1 MTMISSV
8 VNNRTRLG
16 IVRPL
21 RAASAFSGAVGLCLL
36 ASCFLAANAAAQTPA
51 EPAPAEP
58 APAEPPATD
67 PAAPAPGDMAPAPP
81 ADVAPAPLPEA
92 APGEVQPGGPDAAG
106 LADADLE
113 VGGAPNAKGGLDEVV
128 VTVDRRTKNL
138 QKYSGTAAAFSESQL
153 SSVGI
158 TNVRELSSM
167 VPGLQI
173 GVQEGNT
180 EVYIR
185 GVGSDNNTELGDE
198 AVAIHLDGVYL
209 PRPRG
214 VGSMFYDVER
224 VEVNS
229 GPQGTLRG
237 RNAVGG
243 SVNIVSNKP
252 KLGEFGANAE
262 ATFGTFSTRRYTGM
276 VNIPIG
282 DTLAF
287 RFAAF
292 TEVHDPYYQN
302 AGPLY
307 DIPGAESADSYA
319 YRAQLKWQPVPAFTA
334 LAAYDYTAERGTGY
348 IGSNMQGPLTLE
360 DTQAAADA
368 ADAAAAAATGMPAP
382 DPGAND
388 IATPYDITSIDNPR
402 RIYLRGM
409 NPSVNMRHQGT
420 KLELTYDAGPVIVS
434 ATGSY
439 RYLQYDQYGG
449 GNAGVVYPGFDF
461 AGTNPDNFSGNQW
474 HTTSKSTIAELRLY
488 APDTARFRW
497 ALGGFYFN
505 EDQYAFL
512 GQTNDPANGFGGG
525 EFNMP
530 DVKGG
535 SIAAY
540 ADATFDVTEEWRVLG
555 GARVTNE
562 HKSRK
567 NGLWALW
574 VNPGNLG
581 RFGTEGFQY
590 AKEDRT
596 IFDLAPTAT
605 LDDRVNAFL
614 NGIKSFGARDTVP
627 QFLCADPPPAEPGQP
642 VPTRVSPNG
651 TGGMKCNYGINQAL
665 RDQQT
670 DFDAGV
676 AGATKPF
683 NINMIPQNDEIKGN
697 TFFDWRVGTE
707 YDLAKDS
714 MLYATV
720 TTGHKAGGFNDTI
733 RDASGAP
740 QNPPQYTPESVLS
753 FEIGSKN
760 QLLDRHLRLN
770 ASAFWY
776 RYKDQVFQTIV
787 TVTPD
792 NPDEPGDQSNSIA
805 VRQNAKN
812 TTSVLGL
819 DADITY
825 SLPLGLEAELHALL
839 LDAHFPDNT
848 IVNDSRIGFDVTSY
862 QVDIG
867 GNQLPRAA
875 PVTLNYTLSQFLPS
889 EAGIFH
895 WLVSAQTVTKHYMSV
910 YNGHGN
916 LLPAIDGSMPTSSA
930 SYRDLARE
938 DGAARLTDEVPT
950 YTRFDIGAGWKHPDG
965 RLSIDGYVNNV
976 GDIAY
981 ATSIIS
987 TPGLNLRFFNPPRTA
1002 GVRVR
1007 VDW

>member
-1 MTMISSV
+1 MTMISV
-8 VNNRTRLG
+8 GNLTTRLG
-16 IVRPL
+16 IAR
-21 RAASAFSGAVGLCLL
+21 RGAARSGAAFSGAVGLCLL
-36 ASCFLAANAAAQTPA
+36 SAVAAAQTPPPA
-51 EPAPAEP
+51 PTEPEPAPAP
-58 APAEPPATD
+58 ADPAAD
-67 PAAPAPGDMAPAPP
+67 PAAPVDAAPVDAAPVDAAPS
-81 ADVAPAPLPEA
+81 PEA
-92 APGEVQPGGPDAAG
+92 APGDAAASPDAAG
-106 LADADLE
+106 TLDADLE
-113 VGGAPNAKGGLDEVV
+113 VGDANTGGLDEVV
-128 VTVDRRTKNL
+128 VTVDRRAKNL
-138 QKYSGTAAAFSESQL
+138 QKYSGVAAAFSESQL
-153 SSVGI
+153 SSIGI
-158 TNVRELSSM
+158 GNVRELSSM

-198 AVAIHLDGVYL
+198 AVALHLDGIYL

-214 VGSMFYDVER
+214 VGSMFFDVER

-262 ATFGTFSTRRYTGM
+262 ATFGTFAQRRYTGM
-276 VNIPIG
+276 VNVPIG

-292 TEVHDPYYQN
+292 SEVHDPYYEN

-307 DIPGAESADSYA
+307 DIPAGENADAYA

-348 IGSNMQGPLTLE
+348 LGSNMQTPLTLE
-360 DTQAAADA
+360 DTQAE
-368 ADAAAAAATGMPAP
+368 ADAAAAAAAMANGTMAP
-382 DPGAND
+382 DPQLND
-388 IATPYDITSIDNPR
+388 IATPYDISEIDNPR
-402 RIYLRGM
+402 RTYLRGI
-409 NPSVNMRHQGT
+409 NPAVNMRHQGA

-461 AGTNPDNFSGNQW
+461 PGTNPDNYSGNYW
-474 HTTSKSTIAELRLY
+474 HTNSKSTIAELRIY

-497 ALGGFYFN
+497 TLGGFYFN

-512 GQTNDPANGFGGG
+512 GQVNDPANGFGGG

-540 ADATFDVTEEWRVLG
+540 ADGTFDVTEELRVLG
-555 GARVTNE
+555 GVRVTNE

-574 VNPGNLG
+574 ANPGNLG
-581 RFGTEGFQY
+581 RFGTEGFRY
-590 AKEDRT
+590 AMEDRT
-596 IFDLAPTAT
+596 IFDLAPDSS
-605 LDDRVNAFL
+605 LQQRVDAFL
-614 NGIKSFGARDTVP
+614 NGIKSFGARDEVP
-627 QFLCADPPPAEPGQP
+627 QRLCGDPPPASETGGVQQP
-642 VPTRVSPNG
+642 RVSPNG
-651 TGGMKCNYGINQAL
+651 TGGMKCNYGLNSALAQQQA
-665 RDQQT
+665 

-676 AGATKPF
+676 MGVNKPF
-683 NINMIPQNDEIKGN
+683 DINMIPQNDEIKGN
-697 TFFDWRVGTE
+697 TFFDWRVGGE
-707 YDLAKDS
+707 FDLAKDS
-714 MLYATV
+714 MVYATV

-733 RDASGAP
+733 RTMGQPS
-740 QNPPQYTPESVLS
+740 NPPQYTPESVLA
-753 FEIGSKN
+753 FELGTKN

-770 ASAFWY
+770 ASAFMY
-776 RYKDQVFQTIV
+776 RYTDQVFQTIV
-787 TVTPD
+787 TVVGDDPNQD
-792 NPDEPGDQSNSIA
+792 GDQSSSIA

-812 TTSVLGL
+812 TTNVLGL

-825 SLPLGLEAELHALL
+825 SLPLGLEAQVHALL
-839 LDAHFPDNT
+839 LDARFADGT
-848 IVNDSRIGFDVTSY
+848 VVNDSRIGFDVTAY
-862 QVDIG
+862 RVDIG

-875 PVTLNYTLSQFLPS
+875 PITINYKLSQFLPS
-889 EAGIFH
+889 EAGIFS
-895 WLVSAQTVTKHYMSV
+895 WLVSAQTVSKHYMTV
-910 YNGHGN
+910 YNGQGK
-916 LLPAIDGSMPTSSA
+916 LLDSVDGGAPPNSQ

-938 DGAARLTDEVPT
+938 NGAARLTDEVPT
-950 YTRFDIGAGWKHPDG
+950 YTRFDIGAGWKHPDS
-965 RLSIDGYVNNV
+965 RLSIDAFVNNV
-976 GDIAY
+976 GNIAY
-981 ATSIIS
+981 ATSII
-987 TPGLNLRFFNPPRTA
+987 TNPGLNLRFYNPPRTA
-1002 GVRVR
+1002 GVKVR

>member
-1 MTMISSV
+1 MTMISV
-8 VNNRTRLG
+8 GTFTTRIG
-16 IVRPL
+16 IARRGIAL
-21 RAASAFSGAVGLCLL
+21 SGAVGLCLL
-36 ASCFLAANAAAQTPA
+36 SAVAAAQTPPPA
-51 EPAPAEP
+51 APEPEPAPAP
-58 APAEPPATD
+58 AD
-67 PAAPAPGDMAPAPP
+67 PAAPDPAAPVDA
-81 ADVAPAPLPEA
+81 APAPLPA
-92 APGEVQPGGPDAAG
+92 APGDAPPDATS
-106 LADADLE
+106 LDADLE
-113 VGGAPNAKGGLDEVV
+113 VGDAPTSGLDEVV

-153 SSVGI
+153 SAIGI
-158 TNVRELSSM
+158 GNVRELSSM

-198 AVAIHLDGVYL
+198 AVALHLDGVYL

-214 VGSMFYDVER
+214 VGSMFFDIER

-252 KLGEFGANAE
+252 KLSEFGANAE
-262 ATFGTFSTRRYTGM
+262 ATFGTFASRRYQGM
-276 VNIPIG
+276 VNIPLG
-282 DTLAF
+282 DTLAV

-292 TEVHDPYYQN
+292 SEVHDPYYEN

-307 DIPGAESADSYA
+307 DIPAGENADSYA
-319 YRAQLKWQPVPAFTA
+319 YRVQLKWQPVPAFTA

-348 IGSNMQGPLTLE
+348 LGANMQGPLTQE

-368 ADAAAAAATGMPAP
+368 DAAAAAMANGTMAP
-382 DPGAND
+382 DPNLND
-388 IATPYDITSIDNPR
+388 IATPYDITQIDNPR
-402 RIYLRGM
+402 RSYLRGM
-409 NPSVNMRHQGT
+409 NPSVNLRHQGAR
-420 KLELTYDAGPVIVS
+420 LELTYDTGPVIVS

-439 RYLQYDQYGG
+439 RDLKYDQVNG
-449 GNAGVVYPGFDF
+449 GNAGAVYPGYGF
-461 AGTNPDNFSGNQW
+461 AATNPDNFGGAFW
-474 HTTSKSTIAELRLY
+474 HTTSKSTIAELRAY

-512 GQTNDPANGFGGG
+512 GQTSDPANGFAGG

-540 ADATFDVTEEWRVLG
+540 ADGTFDITESLRALG
-555 GARVTNE
+555 GVRVTNE

-581 RFGTEGFQY
+581 RFGTEGFRY
-590 AKEDRT
+590 AMEDRT
-596 IFDLAPTAT
+596 IFDLAPTAN
-605 LDDRVNAFL
+605 LQQRVDAFL
-614 NGIKSFGARDTVP
+614 NGIKSFGARDEVP
-627 QFLCADPPPAEPGQP
+627 QRLCADPPAAAPGMAQQP
-642 VPTRVSPNG
+642 RVEPNG
-651 TGGMKCNYGINQAL
+651 TGGMRCTNGLNPAL
-665 RDQQT
+665 VQQQT
-670 DFDAGV
+670 DFDNNV
-676 AGATKPF
+676 AGSSKPF
-683 NINMIPQNDEIKGN
+683 NINMIPQNDEIKGE
-697 TFFDWRVGTE
+697 TFFDWRVGGE
-707 YDLAKDS
+707 LDLAKDS

-733 RDASGAP
+733 RDAMTQEP
-740 QNPPQYTPESVLS
+740 TNPPQYTPESVLS

-770 ASAFWY
+770 ASAFLY
-776 RYKDQVFQTIV
+776 RYTDQVFQTIV

-792 NPDEPGDQSNSIA
+792 NSDEPGDQSSSIA

-812 TTSVLGL
+812 TTNVLGL

-839 LDAHFPDNT
+839 LDARFADGT
-848 IVNDSRIGFDVTSY
+848 IVNDSRIGFDVSAY
-862 QVDIG
+862 RVDIG

-875 PVTLNYTLSQFLPS
+875 PITLNYTLSQFLPS
-889 EAGIFH
+889 AAGIFH

-916 LLPAIDGSMPTSSA
+916 LLPSVDGTEPNTQ
-930 SYRDLARE
+930 SYRDLARPN
-938 DGAARLTDEVPT
+938 GAARLTDEVPT
-950 YTRFDIGAGWKHPDG
+950 YTRFDIGAGWKHADS
-965 RLSIDGYVNNV
+965 RLSIDAFVNNV
-976 GDIAY
+976 GNIAY
-981 ATSIIS
+981 PTSIIS

-1002 GVRVR
+1002 GVKVR